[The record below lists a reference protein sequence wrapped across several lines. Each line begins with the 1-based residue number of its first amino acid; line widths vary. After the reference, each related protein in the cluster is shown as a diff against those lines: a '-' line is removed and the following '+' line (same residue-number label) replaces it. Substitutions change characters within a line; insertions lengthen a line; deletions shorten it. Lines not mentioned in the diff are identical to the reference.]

1 MSASERSPLLASE
14 NQNENEPA
22 VHTETSENAP
32 LLANDEPDE
41 DAETRQERQPSSWT
55 LWPPGR
61 SKQAV
66 AGAKKSRWRW
76 PSIIAGILLAVL
88 VVLVLVGGFVMPG
101 AVKQYAE
108 GAAVVEPKA
117 LSVESIT
124 NDGVRARIQASFRL
138 DGSRVGDEN
147 ARRIGRFTT
156 GIMRKLE
163 TGETKVDV
171 SLPSYDNS
179 LLGSAVIP
187 PITVD
192 IRDGHSTDI
201 DIVTDLI
208 PGDAEYL
215 KRIANHW
222 LEGKLDQLKV
232 TGAAKIN
239 VRSGIFPLGTHD
251 VVESMVFEG
260 QTLYQSFAAVYFG
273 EKMILQ

>member
-1 MSASERSPLLASE
+1 MPASERSPLLSP
-14 NQNENEPA
+14 ENE
-22 VHTETSENAP
+22 TEPTTHAESSENAP
-32 LLANDEPDE
+32 LLADDQPNEDEERP
-41 DAETRQERQPSSWT
+41 QERQPSSWT

-61 SKQAV
+61 SKQTASTT
-66 AGAKKSRWRW
+66 AKSSKWRW
-76 PSIIAGILLAVL
+76 PSIIAGIVLAIL
-88 VVLVLVGGFVMPG
+88 VILVLVGGFLVPG

-108 GAAVVEPKA
+108 GAAVIEPKA

-124 NDGVRARIQASFRL
+124 SDGVRARIQANFRL
-138 DGSRVGDEN
+138 DGSRVDDEN
-147 ARRIGRFTT
+147 ARRVGRFTT

-171 SLPSYDNS
+171 SLPNYNNS

-187 PITVD
+187 PIVVD

-208 PGDAEYL
+208 PGDAENL
-215 KRIANHW
+215 RKIANNW

-232 TGAAKIN
+232 TGAAKVK
-239 VRSGIFPLGTHD
+239 VRSGIVPLGAHD

-260 QTLYQSFAAVYFG
+260 QTLYRSFAAVYFG